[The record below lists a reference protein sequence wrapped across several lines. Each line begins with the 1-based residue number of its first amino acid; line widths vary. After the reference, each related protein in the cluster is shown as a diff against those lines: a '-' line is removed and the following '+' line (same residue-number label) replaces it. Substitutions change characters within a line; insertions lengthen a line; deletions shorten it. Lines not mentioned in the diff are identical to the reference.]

1 MGIALTYFVLYP
13 PPRPG
18 SPWPL
23 ARVIRPSAPGSSE
36 DAIDFAEALAH
47 GKANALVR
55 AWHASN
61 GDSPDAVVE
70 AMGVSSWEIDAS
82 FDQHPITSFH
92 GSEFD
97 VWWTRSSVSPNRLAI
112 APALDE
118 AEFWRRIADENS
130 ARELAELRRPAERIR
145 VRLLTEADARLVD
158 HPHVLA
164 EDLDWVSEARF
175 GDPDPFRG
183 LAAEL
188 AGVLAMQPIVTEEEI
203 IEAKAEL
210 IEDAIRQTDL
220 HSGAFLCC
228 DLARFDPEAAV
239 EWIEILAEAIRVGD
253 REHEHVPSAIA
264 SVLVALRGLPE
275 CEALIESWRG
285 ADGPVAQV
293 LAELAKWGDEA

>member
-23 ARVIRPSAPGSSE
+23 ARVIRPSAPDSS
-36 DAIDFAEALAH
+36 DPAIDFAEALAH
-47 GKANALVR
+47 GKANALAR
-55 AWHASN
+55 AWLASN
-61 GDSPDAVVE
+61 GDSPDVVE

-82 FDQHPITSFH
+82 FEQHPIASFH

-97 VWWTRSSVSPNRLAI
+97 VWWTRSSVSPSRLAI

-130 ARELAELRRPAERIR
+130 ARELGELRRPAERIR

-188 AGVLAMQPIVTEEEI
+188 AGVLAMHPIVTEEEI
-203 IEAKAEL
+203 DAAKAEL

-220 HSGAFLCC
+220 HTGAFLCC
-228 DLARFDPEAAV
+228 DLARFDSDAAI
-239 EWIEILAEAIRVGD
+239 EWIEALAEAIRVDD
-253 REHEHVPSAIA
+253 REHERVPAALA
-264 SVLVALRGLPE
+264 SVLFALRGLPA
-275 CEALIESWRG
+275 CEALIESWQG
-285 ADGPVAQV
+285 ADGPAAQV
-293 LAELAKWGDEA
+293 LAELGKWGSGA